1 MSESMLYYA
10 PLILIVVGNVLYNV
24 VGKAVP
30 DEANPFATLI
40 ITYLVSL
47 IASTVLFFA
56 VSPHASLLSAL
67 SGLNWA
73 SFALGI
79 TIVLIDV
86 SVIMVYRVG
95 WDISVGTLV
104 GNIGVSVLSVIAG
117 IVFWSESLTFVMI
130 IGIVFCLA
138 GVTATS
144 ISEERKH
151 TEAGTGRMGLY
162 GLRNR
167 IRFYSP
173 ILIMLVARFVY
184 MLVQK
189 VTPLEI
195 DPFASVM
202 VAYASCL
209 FCTGVALVFSV
220 RGKGIGA
227 SFKKVNWTAA
237 AFGACLVLLDV
248 STLWLFRAGWDL
260 SLGTLL
266 MYVLQAIALVAIG
279 CAFYRERIT
288 LARGAGVAACIIGI
302 ILVML

>member
-95 WDISVGTLV
+95 EILASEHSWAISVSRCSPLSLASFS
-104 GNIGVSVLSVIAG
+104 GVSLSR
-117 IVFWSESLTFVMI
+117 SS
-130 IGIVFCLA
+130 
-138 GVTATS
+138 
-144 ISEERKH
+144 
-151 TEAGTGRMGLY
+151 
-162 GLRNR
+162 
-167 IRFYSP
+167 
-173 ILIMLVARFVY
+173 
-184 MLVQK
+184 
-189 VTPLEI
+189 
-195 DPFASVM
+195 
-202 VAYASCL
+202 
-209 FCTGVALVFSV
+209 
-220 RGKGIGA
+220 
-227 SFKKVNWTAA
+227 
-237 AFGACLVLLDV
+237 
-248 STLWLFRAGWDL
+248 
-260 SLGTLL
+260 
-266 MYVLQAIALVAIG
+266 
-279 CAFYRERIT
+279 
-288 LARGAGVAACIIGI
+288 
-302 ILVML
+302 